1 MQNEIDIKS
10 VLGLIRRQI
19 WIILSVIVLGV
30 FLATAVT
37 FALTPRFTATAK
49 ILVDT
54 SSKDLLNPD
63 DRVNYSSTDNARVE
77 SEVSLL
83 DTENVK
89 IQVIHDQNLVS
100 DDEFGVKLGL
110 TDRLLTRLNLKNA
123 KPVTGQEALGIVLK
137 NLTNSVSVRRDG
149 LTYIIAASVTSRS
162 PEKAAR
168 LANALVDAYIQQQ
181 LQSKVTQ
188 VVAGRRSLQVR
199 ANEANDALIASE
211 KQFNQFIDS
220 NLDRVEKESG
230 SSEISQIRQELER
243 IKKEREDS
251 SGRMELAQLSLKNGD
266 YSALVETLQ
275 SAAVGEL
282 EKQRRELAE
291 QLASAPADTAAT
303 IDLRA
308 ELAKVEGTIK
318 EQANSELGSLKQAV
332 TAADKNEAEMRDKL
346 LNTMLRTNLPPDILT
361 SLFSVRENSQIA
373 REQYQNLLRRIQDL
387 DAQASLQVAD
397 SRIVS
402 PALVPADPS
411 FPKKG
416 LILALAFA
424 VSLGL
429 GLGLAI
435 LREHFIGG
443 FVSDEQVESALR
455 IPLAAVMPRQ
465 VSTADIEHSVADLVI
480 SSPLSM
486 FSEGVRRIRVKIEQV
501 LFRQGDK
508 RIADSRDGIVILV
521 SSTEPN
527 EGKST
532 VSLSLARTLASTGK
546 RAVLIDC
553 DLRKPSIHKLIGLP
567 PSTELIDLLKGSE
580 MPQMFTSITTTDP
593 ASNLTVILGGRHGEH
608 ATDELLMGDRIA
620 RLLAAAKRHFDY
632 VVIDTPPVDPV
643 VDSLYLARHADVI
656 TFVVRWASTSQTLAR
671 KSVAALVENARP
683 DTPVIA
689 ILNQKEQTKI
699 AGYYKYSGYYTK

>member
-19 WIILSVIVLGV
+19 WVILSVIVAGV
-30 FLATAVT
+30 VLTTAVT
-37 FALTPRFTATAK
+37 FALTPKYTATAK
-49 ILVDT
+49 ILIDT

-63 DRVNYSSTDNARVE
+63 ERVTSSNTDNARVE
-77 SEVSLL
+77 SEVEIL
-83 DTENVK
+83 DTANVK

-100 DDEFGVKLGL
+100 DSEFGVKLGL
-110 TDRLLTRLNLKNA
+110 TDRILTRLNLKDPRSA
-123 KPVTGQEALGIVLK
+123 SGQEALSVVLK
-137 NLTNSVSVRRDG
+137 SLNNAVSVRREG
-149 LTYIIAASVTSRS
+149 LTYIISASVTSES

-181 LQSKVTQ
+181 LQSKVSQ

-199 ANEANDALIASE
+199 ANEANDAMVASE
-211 KQFNQFIDS
+211 KQFNQFIDA

-230 SSEISQIRQELER
+230 STEITQIRQELER
-243 IKKEREDS
+243 IRDERADS
-251 SGRMELAQLSLKNGD
+251 AGRMDLAELSLRNGD
-266 YSALVETLQ
+266 YSALVETLK
-275 SAAVGEL
+275 SSAVGEL
-282 EKQRRELAE
+282 EKQRRELAL
-291 QLASAPADTAAT
+291 QLENAPADNAAT

-308 ELAKVEGTIK
+308 ELAKVEGTLK
-318 EQANSELGSLKQAV
+318 EQASTELRSLKQVVAS
-332 TAADKNEAEMRDKL
+332 ADKSETEMRDKL

-361 SLFSVRENSQIA
+361 SLFSMRENSQIA

-397 SRIVS
+397 GRIVS

-411 FPKKG
+411 FPRKG

-424 VSLGL
+424 VFLGL

-455 IPLAAVMPRQ
+455 IPLASVMPRQ
-465 VSTADIEHSVADLVI
+465 VSSGEIEHSVADLVI

-501 LFRQGDK
+501 LFRQNG
-508 RIADSRDGIVILV
+508 RRAADSRDGIVILV

-532 VSLSLARTLASTGK
+532 VSLSLARTLATAGK

-553 DLRKPSIHKLIGLP
+553 DLRKPSVHKLLGLP

-593 ASNLTVILGGRHGEH
+593 KSSLTVILGGRHGEH

-656 TFVVRWASTSQTLAR
+656 AFVVRWASTSQTLAR

-689 ILNQKEQTKI
+689 VLNQKEQTKI